1 MFCSLLSYRHST
13 DRPQIAESFR
23 RFGITDFTQHVLA
36 VKVGGEPEITAD
48 AVELHLKQN
57 VEGEQVA
64 ATDDILSELLDLA
77 RVKKIYKLN
86 SQTKKGA
93 SNSQS
98 GAAAERS
105 EMETF
110 VLGSMAL
117 KGS

>member
-1 MFCSLLSYRHST
+1 MFCSLLAHKQST
-13 DRPQIAESFR
+13 DTSQIAESFR
-23 RFGITDFTQHVLA
+23 RFGITDVTQHVLA
-36 VKVGGEPEITAD
+36 IKVGGEPEITAD
-48 AVELHLKQN
+48 AVEAHLKQH

-64 ATDDILSELLDLA
+64 ATDDILGELVDLA

-86 SQTKKGA
+86 SQPKKGA
-93 SNSQS
+93 SHSQS